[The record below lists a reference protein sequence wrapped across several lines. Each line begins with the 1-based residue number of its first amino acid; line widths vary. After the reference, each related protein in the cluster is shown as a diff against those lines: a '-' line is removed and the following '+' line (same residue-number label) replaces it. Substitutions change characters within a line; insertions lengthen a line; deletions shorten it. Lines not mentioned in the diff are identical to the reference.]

1 MTAIKHDIKH
11 LRHELRTPV
20 NAILGYSEMLLED
33 WPSHQGDL
41 DTIVASARAI
51 IATIDARLSP
61 TTTDFADADLDALRA
76 EVRPH
81 QDRIVRSVGALR
93 ETDDAAPMA
102 SDLDRIE
109 HAAQRLGQVAIT
121 AVEPLVDDGLT
132 RVTDVPTM
140 ITLAP
145 EVRRSASATKAPTQ
159 FRILVV
165 DDVADNRNVLER
177 RLQREGHVVVCA
189 EDGRRA
195 LEEIHAQAFDLILL
209 DIMMPE
215 IDGFEVLRQLKHSPE
230 TVDIPVIMISARDDL
245 DSVVRCIEQ
254 GAEDHLPKPFEPVL
268 LRARITASLDKKRLR
283 DREKEYLREVKAIA
297 SAASAVE
304 EGRYE
309 STTLART
316 AVRDDELGRL
326 ARVFDG
332 MAAQVKARE
341 DRLREQVA
349 GLRKEI
355 DAVRRLADVSEAG
368 DVRLSA
374 GHLLAGRYEI
384 QQLVGVGAMGTVY
397 RAHDRDLTETVA
409 VKVLRPEL
417 VADRTLLER
426 FKAEVRLARRIS
438 HPAVVRTHDLGES
451 DGMHFLTME
460 YVEGLTARDLL
471 DSRGRLGVSAV
482 LALAAQL
489 TRALEAAHAQGVIH
503 RDIKPQNLLLDAQ
516 GLLKVMDFGVSRLT
530 GSAAASGEAG
540 QLIGTPDYMAPEQ
553 LLGQDIDVRA
563 DLYATG
569 VVLFECLT
577 GRLPFRADTLVA
589 RIAKALNDDPPALS
603 DAGDDVPPAL
613 AALVARLLARE
624 PEARPASAHELL
636 VLLEQIGT

>member
-1 MTAIKHDIKH
+1 MIDIKH

-41 DTIVASARAI
+41 DTIVATARTI
-51 IATIDARLSP
+51 IATIDVRLSP
-61 TTTDFADADLDALRA
+61 TTTDFSGAALEALRA

-81 QDRIVRSVGALR
+81 QDRIVRSVVALR
-93 ETDDAAPMA
+93 GTDDAAPMA

-109 HAAQRLGQVAIT
+109 HAAQRLGQVTIT
-121 AVEPLVDDGLT
+121 AVVPVVDDGLT

-145 EVRRSASATKAPTQ
+145 EMKRTAAVAKAATQ

-195 LEEIHAQAFDLILL
+195 LEEIHAHPFDLILL

-215 IDGFEVLRQLKHSPE
+215 IDGFEVLRQLKRSPD
-230 TVDIPVIMISARDDL
+230 TIDIPVIMISARDDL

-268 LRARITASLDKKRLR
+268 LRARITASLEKKRLR

-304 EGRYE
+304 DGRYE
-309 STTLART
+309 SATLART

-355 DAVRRLADVSEAG
+355 DAVRRLADVSEIG
-368 DVRLSA
+368 DVRLPA

-384 QQLVGVGAMGTVY
+384 QQLVGVGAQGTVY
-397 RAHDRDLTETVA
+397 RAHDRELTETVA

-417 VADRTLLER
+417 LADRTVLER

-438 HPAVVRTHDLGES
+438 HPAVVRTHDVGES
-451 DGMHFLTME
+451 EGMHFLTME

-503 RDIKPQNLLLDAQ
+503 RDIKPQNLLLDSQ
-516 GLLKVMDFGVSRLT
+516 GSLKVMDFGVSRIT

-540 QLIGTPDYMAPEQ
+540 LLIGTPDYMAPEQ
-553 LLGQDIDVRA
+553 LLGQDIDARA

-577 GRLPFRADTLVA
+577 GQLPFRAESLVA
-589 RIAKALNDDPPALS
+589 RIAKALNE
-603 DAGDDVPPAL
+603 DAPTLADAADDVPPAL
-613 AALVARLLARE
+613 VALVARLLARE
-624 PEARPASAHELL
+624 PEARPASAQELL
-636 VLLEQIGT
+636 RLLEQIGT